1 MAQNIIKY
9 AQTERNVLSS
19 IKHPFIVGLNYA
31 FQTPEKLYLIL
42 DYCPGGNLGELLDER
57 NNFEENQAK
66 YYSAEILLALEEL
79 HWWDIIYWDL
89 KPDNIVID
97 KDGHVWLTDFGLSK
111 EQITDNHSAMSFCGS
126 IAYLA
131 PEMI

>member
-1 MAQNIIKY
+1 MKVLSKREIMAQNIIKY
-9 AQTERNVLSS
+9 AQTEWNVLSS

-111 EQITDNHSAMSFCGS
+111 E
-126 IAYLA
+126 
-131 PEMI
+131 